1 MRWKLSTGW
10 VVCALLIAS
19 TAHADSGR
27 KQFTVGKRTYRQLS
41 RIHESVE
48 AEKYEE
54 ALGQTKELQGR
65 ARLNDHERAL
75 IWQTLGFVYSALER
89 LDDAAK
95 SFERCLALK
104 ALPEDALLNTQFN
117 LGQVLMAA
125 DQYPKAIKVLE
136 DWMSQVDNP
145 TPQARY
151 LLAGAYAQTGK
162 PLKALPH
169 IEVAL
174 KTAKRP
180 RESWLTLALSL
191 YLDVGR
197 LKEGRDTLKRLI
209 GAFPK
214 RSYWLQLASV
224 YGELGDE
231 ARALAVM
238 ELAYAQGHVVGHDEL
253 LHLSRLYVSQ
263 GLPYWGA
270 QVLEKTMNE
279 GLVKSEVRALEFLAN
294 AWIQSRELGRA
305 VPPLGKAAQKSEDGE
320 LFLRLAHL
328 HIEREAWADAV
339 GALESCLKRGAV
351 KHPGQVHLLKGI
363 AHFSLKQTT
372 QARGAFQKAGQFEA
386 TRASSRQWLKHLDE
400 R

>member
-10 VVCALLIAS
+10 LMCALLVAS
-19 TAHADSGR
+19 TAHAESGR

-54 ALGQTKELQGR
+54 ALGQAKDLQGR
-65 ARLNDHERAL
+65 TRLNDHERAL
-75 IWQTLGFVYSALER
+75 IWQTMGFVYSALER

-95 SFERCLALK
+95 SFEHCIALQ
-104 ALPEDALLNTQFN
+104 AMPEDALLNTQYN
-117 LGQVLMAA
+117 LGQVYMAA
-125 DQYPKAIKVLE
+125 DQYPRAIKVLE
-136 DWMSQVDNP
+136 DWMSKVDNP
-145 TPQARY
+145 TAQARY
-151 LLAGAYAQTGK
+151 LLAGAYAQTER
-162 PLKALPH
+162 PRKALPH
-169 IEVAL
+169 IERAL
-174 KTAKRP
+174 KAAKRP
-180 RESWLTLALSL
+180 RESWFTLALSL
-191 YLDVGR
+191 YLEVGR
-197 LKEGRDTLKRLI
+197 LKDARNTLKRLI
-209 GAFPK
+209 VAFPK
-214 RSYWLQLASV
+214 RTYWLQLASV
-224 YGELGDE
+224 YGELQDE

-238 ELAYAQGHVVGHDEL
+238 ELAYAEGHVASHDEL

-294 AWIQSRELGRA
+294 AWIQARELGRA
-305 VPPLGKAAQKSEDGE
+305 VPPLGRAAEKSEDGE

-328 HIEREAWADAV
+328 HVEREAWADAV
-339 GALESCLKRGAV
+339 GALEKCLKRGAV

-363 AHFSLKQTT
+363 AHFSLKQRTL
-372 QARGAFQKAGQFEA
+372 ARGAFRKAGEFET
-386 TRASSRQWLKHLDE
+386 TRASSQQWLKHLDE